1 MPGRKVG
8 NTKAGKVYLVGAGPG
23 DPELL
28 TKKAE
33 RLIKQA
39 EVILYDQLVGK
50 ELYDLFPENAEVVDV
65 GKQGGR
71 HKVEQNEINK
81 MLVRYAKQGK
91 AVVRLKGG
99 DPYLFGRGGEE
110 AEELINAGVE
120 VEVVPGITSA
130 IAVPSYAGIPVTH
143 RDFASSV
150 TFITGHEDPSKEKT
164 ALNWS
169 ALASI
174 GGTLVILMGIGKL
187 EENVNALLRHG
198 KTPETPVAVIE
209 RGTTPEQ
216 RVTTGA
222 LKDIAEIAKKRRV
235 KPPAIIVIG
244 GVASLHLKQGSK

>member
-39 EVILYDQLVGK
+39 EVILFDQLVGK

-198 KTPETPVAVIE
+198 KAPETPVAVIE